1 MLFFDPIYLL
11 FALPAI
17 VLALAAQLYVK
28 YNFSKYSKIHASS
41 GMSGA
46 QAAYAMLVGAGVTNF
61 RLERTSGIL
70 TDHYDPSSRTLR
82 LSADVYDSTSLAA
95 IGVACHEAGH
105 ALQHSDAYLWLG
117 LRSALVPI
125 TNIGSTLYYWIFIA
139 GLFFHSQPLVY
150 IGIGMFGLVVLFTLV
165 TLPVEWNASSRAKKL
180 MVSSGIVTAS
190 EAGRAGA
197 VLNAA
202 FMTYLASAIQALATL
217 LYYILRSR
225 GRSR

>member
-1 MLFFDPIYLL
+1 MFFDPMYLI
-11 FALPAI
+11 FALPALL
-17 VLALAAQLYVK
+17 LAVIAQLYVK
-28 YNFSKYSKIHASS
+28 HSFSKYSKIQASS

-46 QAAYAMLVGAGVTNF
+46 QAAYAMLVSAGVTNF
-61 RLERTSGIL
+61 RLERTNGIL

-82 LSADVYDSTSLAA
+82 LSSGVYDSTSLAA

-117 LRSALVPI
+117 LRSTLVPVV
-125 TNIGSTLYYWIFIA
+125 NIGSMLYYWIFIA
-139 GLFFHSQPLVY
+139 GLFFQSQPLVY
-150 IGIGMFGLVVLFTLV
+150 IGIALFGLTVLFTIV

-180 MVSSGIVTAS
+180 MVSSGIVSAA
-190 EAGRAGA
+190 EAGKAGA

-217 LYYILRSR
+217 LYYIIRAK
-225 GRSR
+225 GRR